1 MDDALTMDDSNLLGA
16 AMNDDMLGGALGGD
30 LDNFLP
36 NQDETGQFSQDNEAE
51 DDIFADTDM
60 DQKIMDSENMELDP
74 SLIPDSETK
83 TPLQKWQQEHA
94 EMLINR
100 RETARQ
106 QKEELITKAKED
118 IEKFY
123 NERKKKIETVQ
134 EQNKQHETAYFQE
147 IKELMEYGAHWE
159 KVGRLVNLTPKP
171 NEKPGTSKVGR
182 MRTLLIQLK
191 NEKRPAHDN

>member
-1 MDDALTMDDSNLLGA
+1 MDDALTMDGTDLLSTQ
-16 AMNDDMLGGALGGD
+16 NNDMLGGALGGD

-94 EMLINR
+94 EMLINK

>member
-1 MDDALTMDDSNLLGA
+1 MGSTIFSPIKMKLA
-16 AMNDDMLGGALGGD
+16 
-30 LDNFLP
+30 NFH
-36 NQDETGQFSQDNEAE
+36 DNENE

-74 SLIPDSETK
+74 SLIPESETK

-106 QKEELITKAKED
+106 EKEALITKAEED

-123 NERKKKIETVQ
+123 QERKKKIETVQ

-191 NEKRPAHDN
+191 N